1 MKERPPPPLPKR
13 AYRDSMVLNVILA
26 TLIVVISWATGGELG
41 RAFVFAALY
50 FVVATGWAWWRFRQR
65 LAKDES

>member
-1 MKERPPPPLPKR
+1 VSESSRPPLPKR
-13 AYRDSMVLNVILA
+13 PYRDSLILNVVLA
-26 TLIVVISWATGGELG
+26 TLIVLISWATGGKLG

-65 LAKDES
+65 LEKERS